1 MKNIIVF
8 FGGASPEHEVSIIT
22 GLQILENIDRH
33 LYNPIPVFV
42 SEKGQFFKLNDI
54 GNRKDFSLRNKTGI
68 TFGFD
73 EKEKKPY
80 ISTGFF
86 SKVYIYCAINTLHG
100 GNGESGPI
108 AGLLDSY
115 NIPYTSTNVESS
127 AICMNKALA
136 KKQVEDSIPVI
147 PGQSFLSKEIK
158 KSIKDI
164 AINLTEKIG
173 LPIIVKPV
181 HLGSSIGIKIA
192 KTTTELELYM
202 LEASHLDTEILAEKY
217 ISDISEFNC
226 SVRTLDRNVET
237 SAIERPMTKTEIL
250 SFSDKY
256 QRGGKKTSGGMASL
270 SRELPANISDVLE
283 KKIKDFST
291 HIYKACKCK
300 GVVRIDFIQD
310 KEGKIYFNEI
320 NPIPGSMAFYL
331 WEVLGI
337 PFKQQISELIEESVH
352 DKELGESVNF
362 VHKTDIIEKFIKNQK
377 N

>member
-1 MKNIIVF
+1 MKNILVL
-8 FGGASPEHEVSIIT
+8 FGGASPEHEVSVIT
-22 GLQILENIDRH
+22 GLQIFENIDRD

-42 SEKGQFFKLNDI
+42 SEKGQFYKLKPI
-54 GNRKDFSLRNKTGI
+54 ATRKDYSLGTKTNI

-80 ISTGFF
+80 ISSGLF
-86 SKVYIYCAINTLHG
+86 SKEYIHCAINTLHG

-108 AGLLDSY
+108 AGLLESY
-115 NIPYTSTNVESS
+115 SIPYTSTNVESS

-136 KKQVEDSIPVI
+136 KKLVDNCVPILPS
-147 PGQSFLSKEIK
+147 QSFTSSEINK
-158 KSIKDI
+158 NTKNIGSTI
-164 AINLTEKIG
+164 AQNVG
-173 LPIIVKPV
+173 LPVIVKPV

-192 KTTTELELYM
+192 KDATELELYL
-202 LEASHLDTEILAEKY
+202 LEASHIDTEVMAEKY
-217 ISDISEFNC
+217 LSNISEFNC
-226 SVRTLDRNVET
+226 SVRTHNGKTET

-256 QRGGKKTSGGMASL
+256 QRGSKKTSGGMASL
-270 SRELPANISDVLE
+270 SRELPANISLDLE
-283 KKIKDFST
+283 KKIREFSIK
-291 HIYKACKCK
+291 IYEACKCK

-310 KEGKIYFNEI
+310 TGGEIYFNEI

-352 DKELGESVNF
+352 NKELGESVNF
-362 VHKTDIIEKFIKNQK
+362 VHKTDIIEKFIKNLK